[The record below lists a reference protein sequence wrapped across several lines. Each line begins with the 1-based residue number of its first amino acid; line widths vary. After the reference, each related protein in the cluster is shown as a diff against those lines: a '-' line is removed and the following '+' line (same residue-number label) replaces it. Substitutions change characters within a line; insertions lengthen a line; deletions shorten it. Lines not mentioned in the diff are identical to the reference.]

1 MKGNKEMNTITFESL
16 TEATGNYMICNI
28 DADITPDRIA
38 VKMLSS
44 DLPFFLV
51 PVKLMNKFDKR
62 IVKYETGKYKSILSL
77 QMRMNKTECC
87 NLLYNMLY
95 PMMCCDEWLLDYHK
109 LCFEKS
115 YILCDSNTFDVRYLY
130 ILDEAYSCSDRD
142 IMDTVREI
150 FRNVD
155 IIDDKDFRIDLLQAL
170 IDESFSVN
178 SLYEMIRE
186 KKNKADNASAVMSA
200 AQKKQTAAA
209 EFPRH
214 PAEERSPAAA
224 KPRGHEGTGTVS
236 LEKIPENKLP
246 YAHEKKDSKPVLSAL
261 LSSMQE
267 KAAKTVAASEDDD
280 DFDPEN
286 LFRDDR
292 KKPAAQKTVKEK
304 APLSLPGIF
313 RKNKG
318 AKTSAVTAAPIEDDH
333 TEIVGIAGRDG
344 DETQISAAEL
354 VLVSSEIADP
364 PIVIPLTIREGESI
378 TIGRKSSN
386 SDSVNADIEFPSD
399 CTKISRKHCCI
410 KAENDGY
417 SICDLNS
424 GNGTYADGKRIG
436 PGEWTALKEG
446 STVTFGSNVAVYS
459 LKINM

>member
-1 MKGNKEMNTITFESL
+1 MNRIALEPL
-16 TEATGNYMICNI
+16 TEATGNYIICNL
-28 DADITPDRIA
+28 DADSTPDRIA

-62 IVKYETGKYKSILSL
+62 TVKYETGKYKSILSL

-87 NLLYNMLY
+87 ELLYNMLY
-95 PMMCCDEWLLDYHK
+95 PMMCCDEWLLDYRK
-109 LCFEKS
+109 LCFDKS
-115 YILCDSNTFDVRYLY
+115 YILCDPNTFEVRYLY
-130 ILDEAYSCSDRD
+130 ILDEAYSCSDRE

-170 IDESFSVN
+170 LDEDFSVN
-178 SLYEMIRE
+178 SLYEMVKE
-186 KKNKADNASAVMSA
+186 KKNKVDNASAVMLASVRR
-200 AQKKQTAAA
+200 QPTAARYAA
-209 EFPRH
+209 ED
-214 PAEERSPAAA
+214 STLAAA
-224 KPRGHEGTGTVS
+224 KPIGHEKTGGIS
-236 LEKIPENKLP
+236 LEKDPVNKETDT
-246 YAHEKKDSKPVLSAL
+246 HEKKELKPVLSVI
-261 LSSMQE
+261 LSSRQE
-267 KAAKTVAASEDDD
+267 KQTKPDAVADDD
-280 DFDPEN
+280 DFDPEK
-286 LFRDDR
+286 LFGNGK
-292 KKPAAQKTVKEK
+292 KKPAKEK
-304 APLSLPGIF
+304 AAFSLPGIF

-318 AKTSAVTAAPIEDDH
+318 AKPTVTAAAPVEDDH
-333 TEIVGIAGRDG
+333 TEIIGAVCGDG
-344 DETQISAAEL
+344 DETQIAAAEL

-386 SDSVNADIEFPSD
+386 SDSVNADIEFPPD

-410 KAENDGY
+410 KLDSGY

-424 GNGTYADGKRIG
+424 GNGTYANGERLR